1 MAGCLRFLRKPINS
15 KKSIYHGEAKN
26 ALSIGRL
33 DLNTIFVNHKGQLG
47 QIQPSPSISQNIY
60 ADDQN
65 PSEFSFE
72 LGACDC

>member
-47 QIQPSPSISQNIY
+47 QIQPSPSMISFFGKDAVTVNL
-60 ADDQN
+60 
-65 PSEFSFE
+65 EFIS
-72 LGACDC
+72 